1 MCVLVCVCVEGD
13 NKVVNSTDGGL
24 GALPSP
30 RSGTVRGLRVLSLL
44 EHDPN
49 VLLIPQEW
57 RNGNGGIVFIKKK
70 QKRQRRNVVLIKI
83 GGGERERESAWVAT
97 GERDDGSSNIGFW
110 FQMARLRI

>member
-83 GGGERERESAWVAT
+83 GGGERERER
-97 GERDDGSSNIGFW
+97 GERKRERECLGCY
-110 FQMARLRI
+110 R